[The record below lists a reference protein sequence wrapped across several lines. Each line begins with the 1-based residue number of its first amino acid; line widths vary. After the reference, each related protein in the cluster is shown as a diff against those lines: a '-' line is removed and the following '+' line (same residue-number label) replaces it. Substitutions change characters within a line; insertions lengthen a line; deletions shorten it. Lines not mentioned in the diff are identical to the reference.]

1 MWAAQSV
8 QQSRGGN
15 PTLRIGAVSRHT
27 LAKRRELPGG
37 ALVRPSTPA
46 KNAIGFVF
54 KNKGGAFTSG
64 ATEPNWP
71 TTLTTVTDGAGTWTA
86 LTSPIDQPDGD
97 DGVMAYD
104 NSTPANRT
112 LDPAGANP
120 NNTGASQYAEVTY
133 FLRHGN
139 LYRRVLLI
147 RNPYD
152 NGTTGSS
159 QPYDTDTPAALDPPG
174 SLSALSGELWLG
186 ELLDRLRL
194 FRPDPTDDRSIA
206 GNRRPVSGAWHRQK
220 TRWTISISRRL
231 CRLARPDNRFGF
243 DQTYNTTTAGPLH
256 QRSTPGV
263 RAPICKHVAHVCNW
277 KRAWHNV
284 FLWPLHTRRDLESEL
299 PVSRQPAGRRRN
311 ADVPDGAA
319 ASLLAIDSA
328 SYTMWILDANPP
340 TNPLSLQGGPRRGED
355 ILLTN
360 VVSFDVKLWDPHYSE
375 VPTGVAASTSIA
387 MVSSMLGRAALP
399 TSATRPPSA
408 IFSNRRTHF
417 LSLGRGST
425 VRTP

>member
-1 MWAAQSV
+1 M
-8 QQSRGGN
+8 
-15 PTLRIGAVSRHT
+15 
-27 LAKRRELPGG
+27 
-37 ALVRPSTPA
+37 RPSTPA

-86 LTSPIDQPDGD
+86 LPSPIDQPDGD

-159 QPYDTDTPAALDPPG
+159 QPYDTDTPAALILPGVYPPYPASSG
-174 SLSALSGELWLG
+174 SGNFWTDFDYSARIQPMTGASPATGVQFLG
-186 ELLDRLRL
+186 LGIGRRLAGQSQSRGGSADCPTRQSLRLR
-194 FRPDPTDDRSIA
+194 PDLQ
-206 GNRRPVSGAWHRQK
+206 H
-220 TRWTISISRRL
+220 
-231 CRLARPDNRFGF
+231 DNGWPF
-243 DQTYNTTTAGPLH
+243 N

-263 RAPICKHVAHVCNW
+263 RPPICKHVAHVCNW
-277 KRAWHNV
+277 KRACANV
-284 FLWPLHTRRDLESEL
+284 FLWTLHTRRDLESEF
-299 PVSRQPAGRRRN
+299 PVSRQPSGRRRN

-360 VVSFDVKLWDPHYSE
+360 VVSFDVKLWDRALFRGADGGWRRRRQSQWCHRCWAGRLCRHRPHG
-375 VPTGVAASTSIA
+375 P
-387 MVSSMLGRAALP
+387 LR
-399 TSATRPPSA
+399 RFSA
-408 IFSNRRTHF
+408 IEERISC
-417 LSLGRGST
+417 LWSAD
-425 VRTP
+425 